1 MSTSKTQNYDLH
13 AWEPDDDFQLHEI
26 NENFAA
32 IDSALGVRYPVV
44 IGTYVGDGT
53 QARLIDLGAAAAAVL
68 VENNEG
74 TRSDYDHSFVFGGL
88 ALPGAP
94 MSNNGLVVQGAGF
107 LVSYQSSIRLQ
118 TNQTGI
124 LYRYVAWLE
133 P

>member
-1 MSTSKTQNYDLH
+1 MSTNKTQNYALH
-13 AWEPDDDFQLHEI
+13 SWLSTDDFQLSEV
-26 NENFAA
+26 NQNFTTIDAA
-32 IDSALGVRYPVV
+32 LAARYPVV

-53 QARLIDLGAAAAAVL
+53 QDRLIDLGAAVAAVL

-74 TRSDYDHSFVFGGL
+74 NRSDYDHSFVFGGL

-94 MSNNGLVVQGAGF
+94 MNNNGLVVDGTGF
-107 LVSYQSSIRLQ
+107 RVSYQSSAKLE
-118 TNQTGI
+118 TNLTGI